1 LPKHFSMR
9 TIFAL
14 LSSLIILSSCSNQSK
29 KVVAN
34 KTINVAIEGM
44 TCAEGCAKHIEETIA
59 EIPGMA
65 QSKVNF
71 DKKLALFSFD
81 STQVNTDAIISKI
94 QSLNEGQ
101 YKANVV
107 GAELPATE
115 KDASSEEAVE
125 FSKKEEAH
133 S

>member
-1 LPKHFSMR
+1 MPKHLSMR

-14 LSSLIILSSCSNQSK
+14 LTSLIILGSCSNQSK
-29 KVVAN
+29 KAIAN
-34 KTINVAIEGM
+34 KTINVSIEGM

-71 DKKLALFSFD
+71 DKKIALFSFD
-81 STQVNTDAIISKI
+81 STQVNTDVILIKI

-101 YKANVV
+101 YKANLV
-107 GAELPATE
+107 GVELPATE
-115 KDASSEEAVE
+115 KDASLEEAVE
-125 FSKKEEAH
+125 ISKKEDAN

>member
-1 LPKHFSMR
+1 MPKHLSMR

-14 LSSLIILSSCSNQSK
+14 LTSLIILGSCSNQSK
-29 KVVAN
+29 KAIAN
-34 KTINVAIEGM
+34 KTINVSIEGM

-71 DKKLALFSFD
+71 DKKIALFSFD
-81 STQVNTDAIISKI
+81 STQVNTDAILIKI

-101 YKANVV
+101 YKANLV

-115 KDASSEEAVE
+115 KDASLEEAVE
-125 FSKKEEAH
+125 ISKKEDAN

>member
-1 LPKHFSMR
+1 MR

-14 LSSLIILSSCSNQSK
+14 LSSFLILSSCSNQSQ

-44 TCAEGCAKHIEETIA
+44 TCAEGCAKHIEGTIA
-59 EIPGMA
+59 EIPGVA

-71 DKKLALFSFD
+71 DKKIALFSFD
-81 STQVNTDAIISKI
+81 STQINTEAILTKI

-101 YKANVV
+101 YKANLV

-125 FSKKEEAH
+125 ISKKEAAH